1 MLHGDGAVGKL
12 PGMGIDDGSAVGIAV
27 TVFHQNLTTVDGI
40 PKASPGA
47 DFFKGLELL
56 VIEYS
61 GGTPHVGNNVIIG
74 VATGLADLLQLFLN
88 IRGDVGDIVRSLT
101 KIAVDRNEEVF
112 LQHSFDD
119 VFRGAYK
126 VEIFLS
132 ALNLSEHDFVD
143 IEYLVD
149 DADIF
154 ACLLFVPG
162 RKFGEDF
169 FVNVICP
176 VVYFQYTA
184 ALLTGT
190 GTGDKEKNAEEEG
203 YVFLHCL

>member
-1 MLHGDGAVGKL
+1 MVW
-12 PGMGIDDGSAVGIAV
+12 
-27 TVFHQNLTTVDGI
+27 
-40 PKASPGA
+40 
-47 DFFKGLELL
+47 
-56 VIEYS
+56 
-61 GGTPHVGNNVIIG
+61 
-74 VATGLADLLQLFLN
+74 LADLLQLFLN
-88 IRGDVGDIVRSLT
+88 IRGDVGDIVRSLP
-101 KIAVDRNEEVF
+101 KIAVDREEEVF

-132 ALNLSEHDFVD
+132 ALYLSEHDFVD

-154 ACLLFVPG
+154 ACLLFVPD
-162 RKFGEDF
+162 REFGEDF
-169 FVNVICP
+169 FVDIICP

-190 GTGDKEKNAEEEG
+190 GTGGKEKNAEKEG